1 MADIIFIDNHDSFTY
16 NLVDELKKLDHKIT
30 VYRNTVKLETVIT
43 RIEQAK
49 ERQSQCVLFF
59 SPGPGKPSDVKVMA
73 SLLEKYKG
81 DIPIIGVC
89 LGHQAISEYYGGT
102 VGLAE
107 QTVHGKS
114 SRITINDHPVFE
126 GLPRPLTVARY
137 HSLAA
142 TYLPEE
148 LTVIGQFNSIPMAII
163 NETDRVL
170 GFQFHPESV
179 LTTDG
184 TTLLQQSINYLLRSD
199 Q

>member
-1 MADIIFIDNHDSFTY
+1 MAEIIFIDNHDSFTY
-16 NLVDELKKLDHKIT
+16 NLVDELKKLEHSIT
-30 VYRNTVKLETVIT
+30 VYRNTVALDTVVKK
-43 RIEQAK
+43 IEQAK
-49 ERQSQCVLFF
+49 TQLSQCILFF
-59 SPGPGKPSDVKVMA
+59 SPGPGKPSDVKIMS

-81 DIPIIGVC
+81 EIPIIGVC
-89 LGHQAISEYYGGT
+89 LGHQAISEYYGGK

-114 SRITINDHPVFE
+114 SRITINDHPIFNN
-126 GLPRPLTVARY
+126 LPRPLTVARY

-142 TYLPEE
+142 TYLPRE
-148 LTVIGQFNSIPMAII
+148 LTVIGEYNSTPMAII
-163 NETDRVL
+163 SETDKVL

-184 TTLLQQSINYLLRSD
+184 TTLLQQSINYLLKSD